1 MNITALICTLRE
13 MIFPG
18 MGALAIAFLI
28 TCIPGISDSES
39 TFKNKK

>member
-1 MNITALICTLRE
+1 MNITALVCTIRE

-28 TCIPGISDSES
+28 TCIPGISDSENP
-39 TFKNKK
+39 FRNKK